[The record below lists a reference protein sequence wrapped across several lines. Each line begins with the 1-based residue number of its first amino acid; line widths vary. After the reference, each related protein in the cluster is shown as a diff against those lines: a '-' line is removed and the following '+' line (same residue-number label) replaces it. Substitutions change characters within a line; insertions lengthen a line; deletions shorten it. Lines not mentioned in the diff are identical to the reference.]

1 MHPYRLAELGL
12 AGTRRGS
19 TAHVSS
25 LAWASSQLTW
35 DLGPISL
42 YPIMPALVLVPLI
55 MPVPVPVPLIMVVPV
70 PVPVSGVAVLVP
82 LIMAVPVRLIMRML
96 AWGIAPMRVQV
107 VIMGAVVPSIMPI
120 LVPLIML
127 VFVPSTHAV
136 DEPEDGLAT
145 GLAATALEAPK
156 AITPAAK
163 APTSNGRLQAVTFCP
178 SAPLVPISLLCPGVI
193 LNSFLICSLLR
204 YTCRVPHGCCGR
216 G

>member
-1 MHPYRLAELGL
+1 
-12 AGTRRGS
+12 
-19 TAHVSS
+19 
-25 LAWASSQLTW
+25 
-35 DLGPISL
+35 
-42 YPIMPALVLVPLI
+42 MPALVLVPLI
-55 MPVPVPVPLIMVVPV
+55 MPVPVPVPVPMPVPVSGVAVLVPLIMVVPV
-70 PVPVSGVAVLVP
+70 PVPVPVPVVGGLAVLVP

>member
-1 MHPYRLAELGL
+1 
-12 AGTRRGS
+12 
-19 TAHVSS
+19 
-25 LAWASSQLTW
+25 
-35 DLGPISL
+35 
-42 YPIMPALVLVPLI
+42 MPAPVL
-55 MPVPVPVPLIMVVPV
+55 VPLIMVVPV
-70 PVPVSGVAVLVP
+70 PVVGGVAVRVP
-82 LIMAVPVRLIMRML
+82 LIMALPVRLIMRML
-96 AWGIAPMRVQV
+96 AWGIAPILVQV

-127 VFVPSTHAV
+127 VFVPSPHAV
-136 DEPEDGLAT
+136 EGPEDGLPT

-178 SAPLVPISLLCPGVI
+178 SAPSVPISLLCPTVI